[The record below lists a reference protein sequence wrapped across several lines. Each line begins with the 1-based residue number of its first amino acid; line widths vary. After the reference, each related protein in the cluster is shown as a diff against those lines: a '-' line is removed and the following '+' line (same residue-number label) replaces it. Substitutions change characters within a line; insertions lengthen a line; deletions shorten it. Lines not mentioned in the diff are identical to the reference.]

1 MAGSTEIDPEAV
13 AIMATAIATE
23 GYTFKDFTDLTDEQM
38 EAGYAVAFGLIEQGR
53 AEEAEALLVWM
64 CGMDQYQPKYL
75 IALGYARQQQR
86 KYRSAVE
93 AFGAAG
99 LLEVANPVP
108 ALRAAE
114 CLLALGD
121 TEPARSALRAALHW
135 SGKDPRHAWIRER
148 AGLLMAGLDRHK
160 GKPA

>member
-13 AIMATAIATE
+13 AMMATAVATE

-75 IALGYARQQQR
+75 IALGYARQQQHL
-86 KYRSAVE
+86 YRSAAE
-93 AFGAAG
+93 AFGAAA
-99 LLEVANPVP
+99 LQEVANPVP
-108 ALRAAE
+108 PLRAAE
-114 CLLALGD
+114 CFLALGEP
-121 TEPARSALRAALHW
+121 EPARSALRAALHW
-135 SGKDPRHAWIRER
+135 SGKDPKHAWIRER
-148 AGLLMAGLDRHK
+148 AGLLLAELDRRQ
-160 GKPA
+160 GKPS